1 MGFTDSQLHAI
12 NVSGKNVL
20 VSASAGS
27 GKTGVLKERV
37 IEKLKKGVYI
47 DELVVLTFTEAA
59 AAEMKSR
66 IINDIY
72 KLNLSHQI
80 ERIDN
85 AIISTFDSFT
95 LRLVK
100 EYHYLLGLD
109 NNIGISD
116 QIIITSRKKGIIK
129 EVLKDYFVNPTADFI
144 KFFKMYFS
152 KSDNWL
158 EESIFS
164 IGESLRK
171 RPDYLK
177 IINNYDNYFLTDIF
191 LEQQVDLYIDS
202 IKKQIEDYYQIFK
215 KIYLD
220 TEIAYDSDYSNYL
233 AQINDLIMNLLKRNG
248 DKFLDGLL
256 TISFPSKPRNK
267 DTDKPKIIDQIKKVK
282 TDFENLFSCDK
293 AELIDSFKDSVF
305 QVKMLLDIVKT
316 YLIKF
321 ESIKKE
327 EKLLSFEDIMFY
339 AIRLFEEFDDV
350 REKYKNNVNEILIDE
365 YQDTNDLQ
373 DQFIS
378 LISNDNLFMVGDVKQ
393 SIYRFRNANP
403 KNFMRIYEEFLLSD
417 KGEAIFLQE
426 NFRSNR
432 YVLQAINK
440 IFEKVMTIERGGV
453 LYQDKQVLKSGYE
466 DNSLLHQNPGL
477 KKLAYDFKKIKE
489 EYQETEKANV
499 ESIIVCK
506 DIVER
511 LNKKEKIYDLKIKS
525 FRELEYKDITVLVAQ
540 KSDFNIYLQELGKY
554 NIPVDVY
561 DDKPFFAGDEIRF
574 LFEMLRLIY
583 CFKDDEYLMKNFKA
597 SLYGVARSFVYQ
609 IKDQEIIAFL
619 VNENISCHK
628 DIETLLNYDSLCLIY
643 EDIVD
648 LIAKNWEL
656 PNYVILEELY
666 KKLRIYRSIAS
677 LDNPIE
683 SENKVDFFLQKVKS
697 LDGFV
702 FKDLIDYLE
711 IIIEDNSF
719 DIEYKESKAS
729 LNAIKLM
736 SMHKSKGLQ
745 FPLVYLIGLDKQF
758 YNPENRTPFIFSKDF
773 GILTKSYK
781 EGLYPNFMQKMYFS
795 NVESEDLS
803 EKIRLLYVAMTR
815 AVNELVLVI
824 NYNEEIDEFKNI
836 NSFSVLL
843 HQCLKIEDADL
854 INFEFD
860 DYSLKKTEIESS
872 SESIQRLSFDFETE
886 VLDKV
891 TYSKQISDLLDDET
905 IEFLEKGSEYHRYL
919 EMIDF
924 NNLEDSITDFPEMIK
939 SAIYELVNTEVFR
952 KLSKPKYFKEY
963 EFYEEKEKGELRGII
978 DLLIIDET
986 DLIVIDYKLRN
997 IDDSHYEKQLRGYY
1011 NYLKDKTNKNIKVFL
1026 YSLTKALLKEII
1038 I

>member
-1 MGFTDSQLHAI
+1 M
-12 NVSGKNVL
+12 
-20 VSASAGS
+20 
-27 GKTGVLKERV
+27 
-37 IEKLKKGVYI
+37 
-47 DELVVLTFTEAA
+47 
-59 AAEMKSR
+59 
-66 IINDIY
+66 
-72 KLNLSHQI
+72 
-80 ERIDN
+80 
-85 AIISTFDSFT
+85 
-95 LRLVK
+95 
-100 EYHYLLGLD
+100 
-109 NNIGISD
+109 
-116 QIIITSRKKGIIK
+116 
-129 EVLKDYFVNPTADFI
+129 
-144 KFFKMYFS
+144 
-152 KSDNWL
+152 
-158 EESIFS
+158 
-164 IGESLRK
+164 
-171 RPDYLK
+171 
-177 IINNYDNYFLTDIF
+177 
-191 LEQQVDLYIDS
+191 
-202 IKKQIEDYYQIFK
+202 
-215 KIYLD
+215 
-220 TEIAYDSDYSNYL
+220 
-233 AQINDLIMNLLKRNG
+233 
-248 DKFLDGLL
+248 
-256 TISFPSKPRNK
+256 
-267 DTDKPKIIDQIKKVK
+267 
-282 TDFENLFSCDK
+282 
-293 AELIDSFKDSVF
+293 
-305 QVKMLLDIVKT
+305 
-316 YLIKF
+316 
-321 ESIKKE
+321 
-327 EKLLSFEDIMFY
+327 
-339 AIRLFEEFDDV
+339 
-350 REKYKNNVNEILIDE
+350 
-365 YQDTNDLQ
+365 
-373 DQFIS
+373 
-378 LISNDNLFMVGDVKQ
+378 
-393 SIYRFRNANP
+393 
-403 KNFMRIYEEFLLSD
+403 
-417 KGEAIFLQE
+417 
-426 NFRSNR
+426 
-432 YVLQAINK
+432 
-440 IFEKVMTIERGGV
+440 
-453 LYQDKQVLKSGYE
+453 
-466 DNSLLHQNPGL
+466 
-477 KKLAYDFKKIKE
+477 
-489 EYQETEKANV
+489 
-499 ESIIVCK
+499 
-506 DIVER
+506 
-511 LNKKEKIYDLKIKS
+511 
-525 FRELEYKDITVLVAQ
+525 
-540 KSDFNIYLQELGKY
+540 QELGKY